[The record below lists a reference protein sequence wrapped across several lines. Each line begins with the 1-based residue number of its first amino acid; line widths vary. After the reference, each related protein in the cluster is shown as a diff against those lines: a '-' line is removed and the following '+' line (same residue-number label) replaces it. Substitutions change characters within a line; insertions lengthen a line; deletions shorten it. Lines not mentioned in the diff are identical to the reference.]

1 MASFDPAEETQRN
14 TTLPLGATVTIFF
27 SDIRGFTDYTDQHGD
42 DAAFRVL
49 QQHNRLVRRQ
59 IDLFAG
65 QVVKTQGDSFMV
77 AFRTA
82 RAAIQCAVAIQR
94 ALSAATPGEAG
105 KRIALGIGVNTGE
118 PIQEG
123 GDFFGGPVNLA
134 SRICS
139 AAGPGQVLI
148 SETTRYVAGRIE
160 SVEFI
165 DRGLHDL
172 KGFQEP
178 QRLYEVRWTM
188 AETPDGAGPDLQWE
202 LNALTERCS
211 QLGAEL
217 LDISRA
223 MQGVGSLPPE
233 TLGRQI
239 VALRGAF
246 TELRARVSQRAGP
259 AGVAVPATAE
269 GQASLGELEPLV
281 VAVAQAEV
289 GRTTAVR
296 TPRTAP
302 EDDKARVAALEA
314 AVQRAI
320 GVLNRVLGIHH
331 QDDAAFQPL
340 LECQAKAS
348 ELRLKL
354 SRVVST
360 SRDYPADRV
369 DEAML
374 PFADLLTLVLGR
386 ENLDDERWMR
396 LEENVGRGF
405 GRQLVIAATRGRLVM
420 AGADLQARSAPRAP
434 APREPLVAT
443 EAPRQAE
450 VSRPVVEAPPPPPR
464 REAPEPPPPLA
475 RPAEEAAPAIP
486 QVDPRAAA
494 VLWWAGAHS
503 AWSAWKS
510 SGMATAHA
518 LRAAL
523 ARHPYLLSVPIRKA
537 PSYDNG
543 RLAADYFLLLD
554 HVENVSPAFIRT
566 AIDKAVQQAGG
577 AGDPGA
583 LDRAL
588 YDLLVT
594 KGRLRQTYPD
604 FLRDVMVAAIP
615 NPGLWTDAVI
625 TENEETTVVT
635 TRVSE
640 GIGQTPEQSRELS
653 DPKDRLAE
661 HRFTMRIGPL
671 TSRFICL
678 KRGDLKESRDV
689 DVQLTENGTPSDAAI
704 VVMLRSDHTLYA
716 TPKRQGK
723 SSTTYDGLGRNFSAL
738 WFAVFNS
745 DPEAEKPF
753 DLVFNMRAPAPPA
766 TARRSAF
773 GGRPR

>member
-1 MASFDPAEETQRN
+1 VASFEPAEETPRS

-42 DAAFRVL
+42 DAAFRIL

-82 RAAIQCAVAIQR
+82 RAAIQCAVAVQR
-94 ALSAATPGEAG
+94 ALSATPGEAG

-160 SVEFI
+160 SVEFV

-178 QRLYEVRWTM
+178 QRLYEVRWTT

-202 LNALTERCS
+202 LAALTERCS

-223 MQGVGSLPPE
+223 MQGAGSLPPE

-246 TELRARVSQRAGP
+246 AELRARASQRAGP
-259 AGVAVPATAE
+259 AGIAVPATME
-269 GQASLGELEPLV
+269 SLASLSELEPLV
-281 VAVAQAEV
+281 AAVAQAEV
-289 GRTTAVR
+289 GRNAVAR
-296 TPRTAP
+296 ASKAVP
-302 EDDKARVAALEA
+302 EDDKARLAALEA

-320 GVLNRVLGIHH
+320 GVFNRVLAVHH

-354 SRVVST
+354 SRVTST
-360 SRDYPADRV
+360 SRDYPAERV
-369 DEAML
+369 DEAMM

-396 LEENVGRGF
+396 LEENVGRAF
-405 GRQLVIAATRGRLVM
+405 GRQLVIAATRGRLAI
-420 AGADLQARSAPRAP
+420 AGAEPQARPTPREP
-434 APREPLVAT
+434 APRV
-443 EAPRQAE
+443 EASRPE
-450 VSRPVVEAPPPPPR
+450 VSRP
-464 REAPEPPPPLA
+464 
-475 RPAEEAAPAIP
+475 AAALP
-486 QVDPRAAA
+486 QLDPRAAA
-494 VLWWAGAHS
+494 VPWWAGAHA
-503 AWSAWKS
+503 AWTAWKS
-510 SGMATAHA
+510 SGMAAAHA

-523 ARHPYLLSVPIRKA
+523 ARHPYLLSVPIRKSM
-537 PSYDNG
+537 SYDNG

-554 HVENVSPAFIRT
+554 HVENGAPSFIRT
-566 AIDKAVQQAGG
+566 AIDKAAQQAGG
-577 AGDPGA
+577 SDPAA

-594 KGRLRQTYPD
+594 KGRLRQSYAD

-615 NPGLWTDAVI
+615 NPGLWYDAVI
-625 TENEETTVVT
+625 TENDETTVIT
-635 TRVSE
+635 TRVSD
-640 GIGQTPEQSRELS
+640 GVGQMPEQNRELA
-653 DPKDRLAE
+653 DTKDRLAE
-661 HRFTMRIGPL
+661 HRFGLRVAPL
-671 TSRFICL
+671 TSRFFCL
-678 KRGDLKESRDV
+678 RRGDLKESRDV

-704 VVMLRSDHTLYA
+704 VLTLRSDQSLQA

-723 SSTTYDGLGRNFSAL
+723 PSTLYEGLGRNFSAL
-738 WFAVFNS
+738 WIALFNS
-745 DPEAEKPF
+745 DPQEEKPF

>member
-1 MASFDPAEETQRN
+1 VASFEPAEETPRS

-42 DAAFRVL
+42 DAAFRIL

-82 RAAIQCAVAIQR
+82 RAAIQCAVAVQR
-94 ALSAATPGEAG
+94 ALSATPGEAG

-160 SVEFI
+160 SVEFV
-165 DRGLHDL
+165 DRGMHDL

-178 QRLYEVRWTM
+178 QRLYEVRWTT

-202 LNALTERCS
+202 LAALTERCS

-223 MQGVGSLPPE
+223 MQGAGSLPPE

-246 TELRARVSQRAGP
+246 AELRARASQRAGP
-259 AGVAVPATAE
+259 AGIAVPATME
-269 GQASLGELEPLV
+269 SLASLSELEPLV
-281 VAVAQAEV
+281 AAVAQAEV
-289 GRTTAVR
+289 GRSAVAR
-296 TPRTAP
+296 ASKAVP
-302 EDDKARVAALEA
+302 EDDKARLAALEA

-320 GVLNRVLGIHH
+320 GVFNRVLAVHH

-354 SRVVST
+354 SRITST
-360 SRDYPADRV
+360 SRDYPAERV
-369 DEAML
+369 DEAMM

-396 LEENVGRGF
+396 LEENVGRAF
-405 GRQLVIAATRGRLVM
+405 GRQLVIAATRGRLAI
-420 AGADLQARSAPRAP
+420 AGAEPQARPTPREP
-434 APREPLVAT
+434 APRV
-443 EAPRQAE
+443 EASRPE
-450 VSRPVVEAPPPPPR
+450 VSRPAAEPPPPPPPRRAPEAVEAPPPPPPR
-464 REAPEPPPPLA
+464 PPV
-475 RPAEEAAPAIP
+475 EESAPAIP
-486 QVDPRAAA
+486 QLDPRAAA
-494 VLWWAGAHS
+494 VPWWAGAHA
-503 AWSAWKS
+503 AWTAWKS
-510 SGMATAHA
+510 SGMAAAHA

-523 ARHPYLLSVPIRKA
+523 ARHPYLLSVPIRKST
-537 PSYDNG
+537 SYDNG

-554 HVENVSPAFIRT
+554 HVENGAPSFIRT

-577 AGDPGA
+577 SDPAA

-594 KGRLRQTYPD
+594 KGRLRQSYPD

-615 NPGLWTDAVI
+615 NPGLWYDALI
-625 TENEETTVVT
+625 TENDETTVIT
-635 TRVSE
+635 TRVSD
-640 GIGQTPEQSRELS
+640 GIGQMPEQNRELA
-653 DPKDRLAE
+653 DTKDRLAE
-661 HRFTMRIGPL
+661 HRFGLRVAPL
-671 TSRFICL
+671 TSRFVCL
-678 KRGDLKESRDV
+678 RRGDLKESRDV

-704 VVMLRSDHTLYA
+704 VLTLRSDQSLQA

-723 SSTTYDGLGRNFSAL
+723 PSTRYEGLGRNFSAL
-738 WFAVFNS
+738 WIAVFNS
-745 DPEAEKPF
+745 DPQEEKPF